1 MSELFYRYANSH
13 IYDIYAVLTGTVTF
27 LCMLLLKKPVKRA
40 TARLAERMASGAAGQ
55 ETQEAQQP
63 ERTQQAENIASG
75 TAERTP
81 QAGRMSEKERQ
92 VYKCRRRLNM
102 LLLLMTE
109 AVGAV
114 LFLLCAVC
122 FGQVRFSW
130 GSALLAGVV
139 AIAEYAVAEQ
149 LS

>member
-13 IYDIYAVLTGTVTF
+13 VYDIYAVLVGTVTF

-40 TARLAERMASGAAGQ
+40 TARLAERMASGADG
-55 ETQEAQQP
+55 
-63 ERTQQAENIASG
+63 RTPQAENIAFG
-75 TAERTP
+75 TAEGTP
-81 QAGRMSEKERQ
+81 QAGRMSEKERR

-102 LLLLMTE
+102 VLLLLTE

-114 LFLLCAVC
+114 LFLLCAVS
-122 FGQVRFSW
+122 FGQIEFSW

>member
-13 IYDIYAVLTGTVTF
+13 VYDIYAVLVGTVTF

-40 TARLAERMASGAAGQ
+40 TARLAERMASGADG
-55 ETQEAQQP
+55 
-63 ERTQQAENIASG
+63 
-75 TAERTP
+75 RTP
-81 QAGRMSEKERQ
+81 QKERR

-102 LLLLMTE
+102 VLLLMTE

-114 LFLLCAVC
+114 LFLLCAVS
-122 FGQVRFSW
+122 FGQIEFSW